1 MRAIDHASPKVS
13 AFIRPAL
20 PISRPANGAARGK
33 SIPFRNFLAIQY
45 INQMKKFKTIQSDSK
60 RFKAAPMR
68 GSRRSTILIFAA
80 IGMSWCATSRT
91 ASAGAIDINGGS
103 SWGGW
108 ELRGNSRDVGIW
120 AKDSTTRD
128 YDLYTTVFVSTTTQ

>member
-1 MRAIDHASPKVS
+1 VIQDIIRILGGFNVKESLIIMKTNTQKSSATERVGRGGMATGWTHRRTSLVAI
-13 AFIRPAL
+13 
-20 PISRPANGAARGK
+20 
-33 SIPFRNFLAIQY
+33 
-45 INQMKKFKTIQSDSK
+45 
-60 RFKAAPMR
+60 
-68 GSRRSTILIFAA
+68 AA